1 MGIVPENVPGMG
13 NVSAAAQV
21 DVTPMFD
28 DVDNNYDAAITPE
41 VAHDLKNFI
50 RSKTQNAQS

>member
-50 RSKTQNAQS
+50 RSKT